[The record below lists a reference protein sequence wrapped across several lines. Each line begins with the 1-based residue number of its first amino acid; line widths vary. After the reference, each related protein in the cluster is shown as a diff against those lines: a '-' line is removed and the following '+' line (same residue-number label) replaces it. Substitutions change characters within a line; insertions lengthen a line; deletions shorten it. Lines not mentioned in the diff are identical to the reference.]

1 MNRITSFVMVL
12 VVASVMVGCASNQTK
27 TSETPPIDRIS
38 DAELS
43 RIMLK
48 PNASLSLDEI
58 VSMSKA
64 GSSPDQII
72 EKIKASNSYYD
83 LTPSQSVQLSKQG
96 VDNKVLDYI
105 YDSRERAL
113 RNNVAEEINKRER
126 AKKNAE
132 RQLER
137 DRDFYYPYGYGA
149 YPYWWG
155 TQFYWGPS
163 IYYRRHR

>member
-1 MNRITSFVMVL
+1 MNRITFMAMVL
-12 VVASVMVGCASNQTK
+12 MVGVVMSGCAGNQTK
-27 TSETPPIDRIS
+27 TSETAPIDRIS

-43 RIMLK
+43 RIMIKSSATLT
-48 PNASLSLDEI
+48 LDEI

-64 GSSPDQII
+64 GTSADQII
-72 EKIKASNSYYD
+72 EKIKTSNSYYD

-96 VDNKVLDYI
+96 VDSKVLDYI
-105 YDSRERAL
+105 YESRELAL

>member
-1 MNRITSFVMVL
+1 MNRVTSLLMTLIMALVM
-12 VVASVMVGCASNQTK
+12 AGCASNQTK
-27 TSETPPIDRIS
+27 TGEIAPIDRIS

-43 RIMLK
+43 RIMIK
-48 PNASLSLDEI
+48 SNATLSLDEI

-64 GSSPDQII
+64 GNSPDQII
-72 EKIKASNSYYD
+72 EKIQTSNSYYD

-163 IYYRRHR
+163 IYYRHRR

>member
-1 MNRITSFVMVL
+1 MNRTIFLVTVL
-12 VVASVMVGCASNQTK
+12 LIALAGCAGNQTK
-27 TSETPPIDRIS
+27 TNETPPIDRIS

-48 PNASLSLDEI
+48 PNGGLSLDEI

-64 GSSPDQII
+64 GTSPDQII

-96 VDNKVLDYI
+96 VDAKVLDYI
-105 YDSRERAL
+105 YESREQAL
-113 RNNVAEEINKRER
+113 RNNIAEEINKRER

-137 DRDFYYPYGYGA
+137 ERDFYYPYGYGA
-149 YPYWWG
+149 YPYWG

-163 IYYRRHR
+163 IYYRHRR

>member
-1 MNRITSFVMVL
+1 MNRITFMAMVL
-12 VVASVMVGCASNQTK
+12 MVGVVMSGCAGNQTK
-27 TSETPPIDRIS
+27 TSETAPIDRIS

-43 RIMLK
+43 RIMIKSSAMLT
-48 PNASLSLDEI
+48 LDEI

-64 GSSPDQII
+64 GTSADQII
-72 EKIKASNSYYD
+72 EKIKTSNSYYD

-96 VDNKVLDYI
+96 VDSKVLDYI
-105 YDSRERAL
+105 YESRELAL